1 MSHSASGQP
10 VELGV
15 CLGFAI
21 EPDERWGRLVGIRRD
36 QCPPIQRYIV
46 REYAPGDG
54 EFPTGGYSTT
64 SKAFLIAHEASG
76 GCRESAHS
84 IRRERMHRHQP
95 GMTCWCG
102 HME

>member
-1 MSHSASGQP
+1 MSHSAQGQP

-36 QCPPIQRYIV
+36 ECRPIQRYIV

-64 SKAFLIAHEASG
+64 SQVYLIAHEAPEG
-76 GCRESAHS
+76 GCRETQLVYNSVL
-84 IRRERMHRHQP
+84 RERRRMR
-95 GMTCWCG
+95 
-102 HME
+102 